1 MAALTDIFSER
12 TYGAANGDGVDDAMA
27 RARKAMI
34 DSQLRTSGVNAPFVL
49 ARMNAVHRERYVPGE
64 FASVAYTDRS
74 IQVGEGARLAA
85 PLFYGKLLEEAAP
98 RLDDEVLIVSQ
109 APGYLNELVQPLVKS
124 VETMDAETA
133 MKGGEGSFSLIL
145 IDGVA
150 EHVPAELA
158 TMLREDG
165 RAVLGT
171 AENGVTR
178 LASARR
184 SGDRWAMLPLAELG
198 IPRLSAFDAP
208 QRWQF

>member
-1 MAALTDIFSER
+1 MPFDLFHH
-12 TYGAANGDGVDDAMA
+12 
-27 RARKAMI
+27 I
-34 DSQLRTSGVNAPFVL
+34 DLRL
-49 ARMNAVHRERYVPGE
+49 VPGT
-64 FASVAYTDRS
+64 V
-74 IQVGEGARLAA
+74 
-85 PLFYGKLLEEAAP
+85 
-98 RLDDEVLIVSQ
+98 
-109 APGYLNELVQPLVKS
+109 
-124 VETMDAETA
+124 
-133 MKGGEGSFSLIL
+133 LIL

-178 LASARR
+178 LTSARR

-198 IPRLSAFDAP
+198 IPRLSAFDEP

>member
-1 MAALTDIFSER
+1 MAVVTDTPSDRSDAFV
-12 TYGAANGDGVDDAMA
+12 DGGGPGDAMA

-49 ARMNAVHRERYVPGE
+49 ARMGTVPRERHVPAE

-74 IQVGEGARLAA
+74 IQVGDGARLAA
-85 PLFYGKLLEEAAP
+85 PLFYGKMLEEAAP

-109 APGYLNELVQPLVKS
+109 APGYLRELIQPLVRS
-124 VETMDAETA
+124 VDTVDAETA
-133 MKGGEGSFSLIL
+133 LKGGEAQYSLVL

-150 EHVPAELA
+150 EHVPPELA
-158 TMLREDG
+158 TRLAEDG

-171 AENGVTR
+171 VENGVTR

-184 SGDRWAMLPLAELG
+184 SGDRWAMLALAEMG
-198 IPRLSAFDAP
+198 IPRLSAFDKP